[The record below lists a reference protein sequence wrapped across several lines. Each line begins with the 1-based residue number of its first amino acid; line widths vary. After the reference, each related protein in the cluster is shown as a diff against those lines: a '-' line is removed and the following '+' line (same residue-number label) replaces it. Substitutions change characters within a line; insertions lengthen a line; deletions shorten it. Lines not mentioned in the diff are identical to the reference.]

1 MKKIAVHIENI
12 DAPFE
17 YSESRWEDH
26 QDTETLVSPLSAST
40 RLQKMM
46 SDFEVIRKKTR
57 ILSEAIAEKK
67 IVLVKDYAGHAVPRT
82 IEPVNFVAR
91 GESIWCFE
99 HESMLN
105 KQLRI
110 NRIGDI
116 ELLDK
121 GWKYEDLHKKGETD
135 IFKWSGTERIRI
147 RLDMR
152 PKAKRDLLERF
163 PDAAYL
169 SSSELYP
176 LSDGVWRLD
185 TTVTTLKPVIR
196 FYAGWLSEI
205 DIVDT
210 PALQDAFD
218 EYIAQNS
225 PSVKL
230 QEQYSEDQQRA
241 ILSLLYDVMMADK
254 EANPLEKKFLNK
266 YFCKFNMSVFEFDY
280 LNKEQSLS
288 IASSMSEDQKAD
300 LRRILNAMAYSDH
313 IFKEEERK
321 YIEEITAVL

>member
-1 MKKIAVHIENI
+1 
-12 DAPFE
+12 
-17 YSESRWEDH
+17 
-26 QDTETLVSPLSAST
+26 
-40 RLQKMM
+40 M
-46 SDFEVIRKKTR
+46 SDFEAIRKKTR
-57 ILSEAIAEKK
+57 ILADAITEKRV
-67 IVLVKDYAGHAVPRT
+67 VLVKDYAGHASPRT
-82 IEPVNFVAR
+82 IEPINFVAS

-99 HESMLN
+99 QETKIN
-105 KQLRI
+105 KQLKI
-110 NRIGDI
+110 NRIGEI

-121 GWKYEDLHKKGETD
+121 IWEYEELHKRGETD
-135 IFKWSGTERIRI
+135 IFNWSGSEKIRI

-152 PKAKRDLLERF
+152 PKAKRDLLDRF
-163 PDAAYL
+163 PAAAYL
-169 SSSELYP
+169 PSTELYP

-185 TTVTTLKPVIR
+185 TTVTTLKPVVR

-210 PALQDAFD
+210 PDLQDAFD